1 MKQYKIW
8 NNIQNTEYKGSN
20 SFGTNDHVEMDMLVG
35 TSSKNSFLFAEIN
48 QNIYFDEQLNRFQ
61 YQLTID
67 NKIVKEGFYYPK
79 TKTMTIFKVDE
90 HGNKTEVFT
99 NAKHIEAN
107 KAAVKNWNKKINQIG
122 A

>member
-20 SFGTNDHVEMDMLVG
+20 SFGTNNHVEIDMLVG

-48 QNIYFDEQLNRFQ
+48 QNIYFVEQLNR
-61 YQLTID
+61 YEYRLSID
-67 NKIVKEGFYYPK
+67 NKIVKEAFYYPK
-79 TKTMTIFKVDE
+79 TKKYYVFKVDE
-90 HGNKTEVFT
+90 HGKKTEIFT

-107 KAAVKNWNKKINQIG
+107 KAAVKNWNKKINQIQ